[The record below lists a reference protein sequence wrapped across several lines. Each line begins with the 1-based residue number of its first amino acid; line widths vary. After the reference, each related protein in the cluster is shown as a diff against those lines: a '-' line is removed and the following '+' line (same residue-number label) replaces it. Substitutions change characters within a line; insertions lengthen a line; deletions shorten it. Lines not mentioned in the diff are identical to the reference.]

1 MADFFPAL
9 VGPLVALLG
18 LVALIELAVGTL
30 RLGSRAAAGE
40 SLD

>member
-1 MADFFPAL
+1 MGDFFPAL

-18 LVALIELAVGTL
+18 LLALVELAASWL
-30 RLGSRAAAGE
+30 RSAPRAAAGE